1 MGSSDQFWMYRADT
15 PTPGVPG
22 GVRMTREEWESLS
35 PGYRR
40 TIVRTLERIAE
51 LPAADRA
58 MLALKG
64 MV

>member
-1 MGSSDQFWMYRADT
+1 MGSNDQFWMYRA
-15 PTPGVPG
+15 GA
-22 GVRMTREEWESLS
+22 RMTREEWEKLS
-35 PGYRR
+35 PEDRR
-40 TIVRTLERIAE
+40 TIVRSLERIAE

>member
-1 MGSSDQFWMYRADT
+1 MKSRDRFWMYRAEAK
-15 PTPGVPG
+15 TPGVPA
-22 GVRMTREEWESLS
+22 GVRMTREEWDSL
-35 PGYRR
+35 PPEDRR
-40 TIVRTLERIAE
+40 AIVRSLERVAE